1 MKSPSEEISLE
12 IKSNKSKN
20 LFFKARV
27 RSLFT
32 ELEKKCNCKKC
43 NMTVYQV
50 VVRAWWCVY
59 HLNSLLSSSKLK
71 LTSAG
76 TRQSVQVI
84 VSEIANGFHS

>member
-50 VVRAWWCVY
+50 VVRA
-59 HLNSLLSSSKLK
+59 
-71 LTSAG
+71 
-76 TRQSVQVI
+76 
-84 VSEIANGFHS
+84 